1 MVIPP
6 AKAVAK
12 ALGAE
17 LAFFH
22 VIETETHGGPAPS
35 DPVEWEIRRRAASA
49 FISHIAQQHTREN
62 GTVEV
67 HVLEGRCAEQ
77 ICGALSGRPDDI
89 VAIFRGNGWT
99 AGHIGETARQIL
111 QGGAN
116 SLLLSPAMAEPPV
129 SGFARIIVPLDGSGQ
144 SETAIP
150 AAVKIA
156 ASEDAELLLVHAVPE
171 AEFTRAGPAEPDDA
185 ELLDRIRQRN
195 ERVARKYLNRLS
207 SRMRTGG
214 LRIRTLVLSGGDVR
228 RQLVAAIR
236 EQSADLLV
244 LASHG
249 QSGYADVALGNVANY
264 LLSRSSVPVLMIRS
278 ANAET
283 NAHVFSGARAK
294 GTRKPGA
301 VAQ

>member
-1 MVIPP
+1 MVMPP
-6 AKAVAK
+6 ARAIAK
-12 ALGAE
+12 ALGAD

-22 VIETETHGGPAPS
+22 VIETEALGGPSPS
-35 DPVEWEIRRRAASA
+35 DPVEWEIKRREANA
-49 FISHIAQQHTREN
+49 FISNIARQYAGEN
-62 GTVEV
+62 GTAEV

-77 ICGALSGRPDDI
+77 ICGALSGHPEDI
-89 VAIFRGNGWT
+89 VAIFRGDGWA
-99 AGHIGETARQIL
+99 AGHIGGTARQIL
-111 QGGAN
+111 EGGTN
-116 SLLLSPAMAEPPV
+116 SLLLSPAMTEPPV
-129 SGFARIIVPLDGSGQ
+129 KGFTRIIVPLDGSGQ
-144 SETAIP
+144 SEMAIP
-150 AAVKIA
+150 VAVKIA
-156 ASEDAELLLVHAVPE
+156 ASEDAELLLVHATPE
-171 AEFTRAGPAEPDDA
+171 TELTRAGPAEPDDA

-195 ERVARKYLNRLS
+195 ERVARKYLNRLG
-207 SRMRTGG
+207 SRVRTGG

-264 LLSRSSVPVLMIRS
+264 LLSRSSVPVLMVRS